1 MKREDGAMATT
12 SAHDT
17 YVELLF
23 DKVRDDRFPSGELL
37 DRIEAALTTRAQ
49 AEEYLQML
57 VGKVEE
63 CRYPSH
69 QLLDRIERLAARI
82 G

>member
-1 MKREDGAMATT
+1 MATT
-12 SAHDT
+12 SARET

-23 DKVRDDRFPSGELL
+23 DKVRDDQYPSGELL
-37 DRIEAALTTRAQ
+37 DRIEAALATREHA
-49 AEEYLQML
+49 AEYLDLL
-57 VGKVEE
+57 VSKVDS

>member
-1 MKREDGAMATT
+1 MATT
-12 SAHDT
+12 SARDT

-23 DKVRDDRFPSGELL
+23 DKVRDDQYPSGELL
-37 DRIEAALTTRAQ
+37 DRIEAALATREH
-49 AEEYLQML
+49 AEEYLELL
-57 VGKVEE
+57 VSKIES

-69 QLLDRIERLAARI
+69 QLLNRVERLAARI

>member
-1 MKREDGAMATT
+1 MATT
-12 SAHDT
+12 SARDT

-23 DKVRDDRFPSGELL
+23 DKVRDDQYPSGELL
-37 DRIEAALTTRAQ
+37 DRIEAALATREHA
-49 AEEYLQML
+49 AEYLDLL
-57 VGKVEE
+57 VSKVDS